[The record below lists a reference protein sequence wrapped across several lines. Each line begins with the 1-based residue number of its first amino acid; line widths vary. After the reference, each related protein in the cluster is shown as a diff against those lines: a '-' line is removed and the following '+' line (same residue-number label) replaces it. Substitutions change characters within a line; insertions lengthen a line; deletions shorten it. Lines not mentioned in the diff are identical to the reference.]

1 LFILQ
6 AAQDDDEDDDEDEEE
21 EERDETPTRHAV
33 VMNALDQVRGKA
45 ETVYEP
51 FVLQKEDKVYIIF
64 WKCEGFRVLV
74 TGMDMGI
81 EVEVQV
87 TPPTDGQLESMGLE
101 RPSVPLRTL
110 KSKFRVGFDFKVLP
124 DSVKGEA
131 KPPFIV
137 FSMKKYVGIGGQVVI
152 Q

>member
-1 LFILQ
+1 MTQWSLDSEIWREGRREVMISNNL
-6 AAQDDDEDDDEDEEE
+6 EDFE
-21 EERDETPTRHAV
+21 
-33 VMNALDQVRGKA
+33 
-45 ETVYEP
+45 
-51 FVLQKEDKVYIIF
+51 F
-64 WKCEGFRVLV
+64 
-74 TGMDMGI
+74 
-81 EVEVQV
+81 QV
-87 TPPTDGQLESMGLE
+87 TPPTDGQLESGLE

-124 DSVKGEA
+124 DSVIGEA